1 MAGSVAALEGE
12 LVAEMELDSA
22 RRTAQTLVPALDV
35 LLRKVAWKPQEVDLV
50 AVTQGPGSFT
60 GLRIG
65 VTTAKTFAY
74 ACGAAIVGVNTLAA
88 IARQVP
94 ASSGRLWVVMNAER
108 DQLYTAAY
116 EWQESRWHEIK
127 PTCIRDNETWLQS
140 LDRNT
145 LVSGPGLC
153 SLKQRIPTTIPIVPE
168 SDWFP
173 RARSVGAEGLQ
184 LFHSGQQSD
193 CWSLLPNYFRESAA
207 TEKAQ
212 NQATGK

>member
-35 LLRKVAWKPQEVDLV
+35 LLRQVAWKPQDVDLI

-94 ASSGRLWVVMNAER
+94 ASSGRL
-108 DQLYTAAY
+108 
-116 EWQESRWHEIK
+116 
-127 PTCIRDNETWLQS
+127 
-140 LDRNT
+140 
-145 LVSGPGLC
+145 
-153 SLKQRIPTTIPIVPE
+153 
-168 SDWFP
+168 
-173 RARSVGAEGLQ
+173 
-184 LFHSGQQSD
+184 
-193 CWSLLPNYFRESAA
+193 
-207 TEKAQ
+207 
-212 NQATGK
+212 